1 MHGENVSPGGVRD
14 DQSRAAESDRGR
26 GRGRVSFAAV
36 VVVVDDPPD
45 ASRASAEDGGGDGL
59 GREERDDVLSEPL
72 EGSRLGGVGLVAHA
86 DALADRVGLERT
98 LWGRGRG
105 RRGGLRDERG
115 VVEASVGGDVVVA
128 VAARGAFAAL

>member
-1 MHGENVSPGGVRD
+1 MHGENISTGSVRD

-26 GRGRVSFAAV
+26 ERGRGRVSFAA

-86 DALADRVGLERT
+86 DALADRVGLART
-98 LWGRGRG
+98 LWGGDG
-105 RRGGLRDERG
+105 DAGGSG
-115 VVEASVGGDVVVA
+115 TSVASW
-128 VAARGAFAAL
+128 RLPSGAT